1 VEVFASGV
9 AGSTRRDAPRWRRGD
24 DAVVRVELAPGPA
37 LPPGTDLVRH
47 HRVQHSVITGRT
59 HHGSATVLSWYL
71 AAF

>member
-1 VEVFASGV
+1 M
-9 AGSTRRDAPRWRRGD
+9 
-24 DAVVRVELAPGPA
+24 VRVELAPGPA